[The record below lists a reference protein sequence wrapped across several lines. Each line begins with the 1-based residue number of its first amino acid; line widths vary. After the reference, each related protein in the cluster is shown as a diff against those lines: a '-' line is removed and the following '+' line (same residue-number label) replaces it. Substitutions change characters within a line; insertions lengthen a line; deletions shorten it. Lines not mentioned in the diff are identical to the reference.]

1 MNNRAIDS
9 SLSKLNSGFRINSAA
24 DDASG
29 MAIADS
35 LRSQASSLGKAIMNA
50 NDAIGIIQTAD
61 KAMDEQIKIL
71 ETIKNKAIQSAQDG
85 QTTETRKALQADI
98 SRLMEELD
106 NIGNTTSFNGQKLLS
121 GTFSNKEFQIGAY
134 SNETVKASI
143 GATTSDKIGLTRFET
158 GHNVR
163 AADLTGSV
171 SVTFKNVDGIN
182 DVTIEKVQLTNGKGD
197 TSATTGLGALAEAI
211 NKASDKTGIKA
222 SVTAQTVFEQPI
234 KAGETTSNFSIN
246 GVKIGT
252 VNVQEKDANGA
263 LRAAI
268 NAVKDQTGVEA
279 SVDTKGRLVLAN
291 RDGRGIKVEDNV
303 TTNKPTTD
311 MHSLVTQGAT
321 GNPNAKK
328 GVDFNTAAT
337 WTTAAGTPAGGSILI
352 KENSFAD
359 VKNAHGVQDALIY
372 KDGTTKAVNNSV
384 PYQELKKIQDAQ
396 SGALDTLKDKL
407 KDIIKTNILDKS
419 AATGQG
425 TQKATLDGHALT
437 AIKAID
443 NSANLNAIST
453 ALTTLDGNLGTV
465 NTTITG
471 ATQDA
476 FQTAFASAVK
486 DFVIATDS
494 AAKEAQKN
502 LRESGADVTAGA
514 AQTLN
519 NQLNTLLAGTAA
531 ALDTTTGLGQANAAN
546 AFAAIATYAGI
557 DNTFNTTGTQAL
569 QGREVD
575 FTNLAAEK
583 IGALNLAVN
592 TAGTSGIEKEITD
605 LFNDLKTQKTIDG
618 ANSTIDKINQK
629 LDKLID
635 AADGKTMDTKEA
647 QEGMVAHSFKQ
658 FFAGLKAGINEPTK
672 AGLSSIVGLDTT
684 NSTNMGR
691 LSLVANNGRDIQV
704 EVKDAN
710 GFTTNS
716 AIGYDKN
723 VSEATVSLRETNA
736 TINKAQ
742 ADAMGFNANEWQ
754 AGDNGDNQNGYAAG
768 VMTLK
773 GAQAMMNIA
782 ETAQKALEAIR
793 SDLGSVQNQLV
804 STVNNISVTQV
815 NVKAAESNIRD
826 VDFAEESATF
836 SKHQILA
843 QSGVYAMSQANAVQQ
858 NVMRL
863 LQ

>member
-1 MNNRAIDS
+1 MNQTPPPLSAHANASMNNRAIDS

-163 AADLTGSV
+163 AADLANLDDGNVTI
-171 SVTFKNVDGIN
+171 TFKNVDGIN
-182 DVTIEKVQLTNGKGD
+182 DITLEPVKMADKDANNRPVIKAGQ
-197 TSATTGLGALAEAI
+197 GLGALAEAI
-211 NKASDKTGIKA
+211 NKASDKTGVKA
-222 SVTAQTVFEQPI
+222 SVTTETVFAQTI
-234 KAGETTSNFSIN
+234 KAGSTTEDFTIN
-246 GVKIGT
+246 GVKIGKIE
-252 VNVQEKDANGA
+252 VKDKDGNGA

-268 NAVKDQTGVEA
+268 NSVKDQTGVEA
-279 SVDTKGRLVLAN
+279 SVDSKGRLVLNN
-291 RDGRGIKVEDNV
+291 RDGRGINITDGTFGTPTQKLTDAANAVIIPTGTANGITGIFDGAGAMTGQATAANGLDITNAITNNAANTDSYSNLKQKLEGQGQFDIISKTAEQEALNAMAGQVNNQGQFGAALGLDITGGLTGVTDPNV
-303 TTNKPTTD
+303 TTQLD
-311 MHSLVTQGAT
+311 
-321 GNPNAKK
+321 
-328 GVDFNTAAT
+328 
-337 WTTAAGTPAGGSILI
+337 
-352 KENSFAD
+352 
-359 VKNAHGVQDALIY
+359 
-372 KDGTTKAVNNSV
+372 AVNNSKNMD
-384 PYQELKKIQDAQ
+384 ELKTNLE
-396 SGALDTLKDKL
+396 ALKKEL
-407 KDIIKTNILDKS
+407 IS
-419 AATGQG
+419 
-425 TQKATLDGHALT
+425 QK
-437 AIKAID
+437 
-443 NSANLNAIST
+443 NNLNQADLANNFT
-453 ALTTLDGNLGTV
+453 NAG
-465 NTTITG
+465 
-471 ATQDA
+471 
-476 FQTAFASAVK
+476 SA
-486 DFVIATDS
+486 
-494 AAKEAQKN
+494 
-502 LRESGADVTAGA
+502 
-514 AQTLN
+514 
-519 NQLNTLLAGTAA
+519 TAA
-531 ALDTTTGLGQANAAN
+531 GSALG
-546 AFAAIATYAGI
+546 
-557 DNTFNTTGTQAL
+557 
-569 QGREVD
+569 
-575 FTNLAAEK
+575 
-583 IGALNLAVN
+583 
-592 TAGTSGIEKEITD
+592 
-605 LFNDLKTQKTIDG
+605 
-618 ANSTIDKINQK
+618 
-629 LDKLID
+629 ID
-635 AADGKTMDTKEA
+635 AAMAKVDGWIKAANTPL
-647 QEGMVAHSFKQ
+647 GM
-658 FFAGLKAGINEPTK
+658 
-672 AGLSSIVGLDTT
+672 SSIVGLSEQ
-684 NSTNMGR
+684 NSVNFGR
-691 LSLVANNGRDIQV
+691 LSLVSNNGKDIQI
-704 EVKDAN
+704 EAQNGAGAN
-710 GFTTNS
+710 VTA

-723 VSEATVSLRETNA
+723 VSEKTISLRETNS
-736 TINKAQ
+736 TIDKDL
-742 ADAMGFNANEWQ
+742 ADAMGFNSEEWMNTGTTIDGL
-754 AGDNGDNQNGYAAG
+754 AAEVDHTNGYAAG

>member
-163 AADLTGSV
+163 QSDLALGDKINL
-171 SVTFKNVDGIN
+171 TFKNVDGIN
-182 DVTIEKVQLTNGKGD
+182 DFTFEPVQITNGNKVG
-197 TSATTGLGALAEAI
+197 AGQGLGSLVEAI
-211 NKASDKTGIKA
+211 NKATDKTGVKA
-222 SVTAQTVFEQPI
+222 SVTVESVFEQPI
-234 KAGETTSNFSIN
+234 KAGTTFEGFSIN
-246 GVKIGT
+246 GVTIGSIE
-252 VNVQEKDANGA
+252 VKDKDGNGA

-268 NAVKDQTGVEA
+268 NSVKDQTGVEA
-279 SVDTKGRLVLAN
+279 SVDSKGRLVLNN
-291 RDGRGIKVEDNV
+291 RDGRGIKITDGVDKNLDIAANQGVNNPDKHVLYTSGAAGNATTTEGQAAMDLSLKATWAGGGVTNAGAGNTAITGTTNSILNDKNTFEEVQAAHYEQDARIAADGYRQGKAIKPAADGKVNLQNV
-303 TTNKPTTD
+303 TAEA
-311 MHSLVTQGAT
+311 QGA
-321 GNPNAKK
+321 
-328 GVDFNTAAT
+328 
-337 WTTAAGTPAGGSILI
+337 L
-352 KENSFAD
+352 
-359 VKNAHGVQDALIY
+359 HAL
-372 KDGTTKAVNNSV
+372 ANN
-384 PYQELKKIQDAQ
+384 
-396 SGALDTLKDKL
+396 
-407 KDIIKTNILDKS
+407 
-419 AATGQG
+419 G
-425 TQKATLDGHALT
+425 TQQTPEGQAAAAALT
-437 AIKAID
+437 AIKANHDSLDDANKAID
-443 NSANLNAIST
+443 NAMK
-453 ALTTLDGNLGTV
+453 ALQKLVDGG
-465 NTTITG
+465 
-471 ATQDA
+471 
-476 FQTAFASAVK
+476 K
-486 DFVIATDS
+486 
-494 AAKEAQKN
+494 
-502 LRESGADVTAGA
+502 
-514 AQTLN
+514 
-519 NQLNTLLAGTAA
+519 
-531 ALDTTTGLGQANAAN
+531 GLTMDKNAA
-546 AFAAIATYAGI
+546 
-557 DNTFNTTGTQAL
+557 
-569 QGREVD
+569 E
-575 FTNLAAEK
+575 
-583 IGALNLAVN
+583 
-592 TAGTSGIEKEITD
+592 
-605 LFNDLKTQKTIDG
+605 
-618 ANSTIDKINQK
+618 
-629 LDKLID
+629 D
-635 AADGKTMDTKEA
+635 A
-647 QEGMVAHSFKQ
+647 MVAHAFQQ
-658 FFAGLKAGINEPTK
+658 FLKGLKEGLNEGDRN
-672 AGLSSIVGLDTT
+672 GLSDMIGLNNDNKT
-684 NSTNMGR
+684 NFGR
-691 LSLVANNGRDIQV
+691 LSLVSTNGKDIVVEATRDFV
-704 EVKDAN
+704 NKDGKLETMN
-710 GFTTNS
+710 ITS
-716 AIGYDKN
+716 SIGYDKN
-723 VSEATVSLRETNA
+723 VSEKTVSLRETNSKIDKE
-736 TINKAQ
+736 T
-742 ADAMGFNANEWQ
+742 ADAMGYNSNDWQ
-754 AGDNGDNQNGYAAG
+754 ASETADNKNGYAAG

-782 ETAQKALEAIR
+782 ESAQKALEAIR

>member
-163 AADLTGSV
+163 AADLANLDDGNVTI
-171 SVTFKNVDGIN
+171 TFKNVDGIN
-182 DVTIEKVQLTNGKGD
+182 DITLEPVKMADKDANNRPVIKAGQ
-197 TSATTGLGALAEAI
+197 GLGALAEAI
-211 NKASDKTGIKA
+211 NKASDKTGVKA
-222 SVTAQTVFEQPI
+222 SVTTETVFAQTI
-234 KAGETTSNFSIN
+234 KAGSTTEDFTIN
-246 GVKIGT
+246 GVKIGKIE
-252 VNVQEKDANGA
+252 VKDKDGNGA

-268 NAVKDQTGVEA
+268 NSVKDQTGVEA
-279 SVDTKGRLVLAN
+279 SVDSKGRLVLNN
-291 RDGRGIKVEDNV
+291 RDGRGINITDGTFGTPTQKLTDAANAVIIPTGTANGITGIFDGAGAMTGQATAANGLDITNAITNNAANTDSYSNLKQKLEGQGQFDIISKTAEQEALNAMAGQVNNQGQFGAALGLDITGGLTGVTDPNV
-303 TTNKPTTD
+303 TTQLD
-311 MHSLVTQGAT
+311 
-321 GNPNAKK
+321 
-328 GVDFNTAAT
+328 
-337 WTTAAGTPAGGSILI
+337 
-352 KENSFAD
+352 
-359 VKNAHGVQDALIY
+359 
-372 KDGTTKAVNNSV
+372 AVNNSKNMD
-384 PYQELKKIQDAQ
+384 ELKTNLE
-396 SGALDTLKDKL
+396 ALKKEL
-407 KDIIKTNILDKS
+407 IS
-419 AATGQG
+419 
-425 TQKATLDGHALT
+425 QK
-437 AIKAID
+437 
-443 NSANLNAIST
+443 NNLNQADLANNFT
-453 ALTTLDGNLGTV
+453 NAG
-465 NTTITG
+465 
-471 ATQDA
+471 
-476 FQTAFASAVK
+476 SA
-486 DFVIATDS
+486 
-494 AAKEAQKN
+494 
-502 LRESGADVTAGA
+502 
-514 AQTLN
+514 
-519 NQLNTLLAGTAA
+519 TAA
-531 ALDTTTGLGQANAAN
+531 GSALG
-546 AFAAIATYAGI
+546 
-557 DNTFNTTGTQAL
+557 
-569 QGREVD
+569 
-575 FTNLAAEK
+575 
-583 IGALNLAVN
+583 
-592 TAGTSGIEKEITD
+592 
-605 LFNDLKTQKTIDG
+605 
-618 ANSTIDKINQK
+618 
-629 LDKLID
+629 ID
-635 AADGKTMDTKEA
+635 AAMAKVDGWIKAANTPL
-647 QEGMVAHSFKQ
+647 GM
-658 FFAGLKAGINEPTK
+658 
-672 AGLSSIVGLDTT
+672 SSIVGLSEQ
-684 NSTNMGR
+684 NSVNFGR
-691 LSLVANNGRDIQV
+691 LSLVSNNGKDIQI
-704 EVKDAN
+704 EAQNGAGAN
-710 GFTTNS
+710 VTA

-723 VSEATVSLRETNA
+723 VSEKTISLRETNS
-736 TINKAQ
+736 TIDKDL
-742 ADAMGFNANEWQ
+742 ADAMGFNSEEWMNTGTTIDGL
-754 AGDNGDNQNGYAAG
+754 AAEVDHTNGYAAG

>member
-163 AADLTGSV
+163 QSDLALGDKINL
-171 SVTFKNVDGIN
+171 TFKNVDGIN
-182 DVTIEKVQLTNGKGD
+182 DFTFEPVQITNGNKVG
-197 TSATTGLGALAEAI
+197 AGQGLGSLVEAI
-211 NKASDKTGIKA
+211 NKATDKTGVKA
-222 SVTAQTVFEQPI
+222 SVTVESVFEQPI
-234 KAGETTSNFSIN
+234 KAGTTFEGFSIN
-246 GVKIGT
+246 GVTIGSIE
-252 VNVQEKDANGA
+252 VKDKDGNGA

-268 NAVKDQTGVEA
+268 NSVKDQTGVEA
-279 SVDTKGRLVLAN
+279 SVDSKGRLVLNN
-291 RDGRGIKVEDNV
+291 RDGRGIKI
-303 TTNKPTTD
+303 TD
-311 MHSLVTQGAT
+311 
-321 GNPNAKK
+321 
-328 GVDFNTAAT
+328 GVDKNLDIAANQGVNNPDKHVLYVNDANTPANKGQKVIDLALEAS
-337 WTTAAGTPAGGSILI
+337 WTTGQSNGQGNGAPAGNVAGSIF
-352 KENSFAD
+352 ND
-359 VKNAHGVQDALIY
+359 KN
-372 KDGTTKAVNNSV
+372 TF
-384 PYQELKKIQDAQ
+384 E
-396 SGALDTLKDKL
+396 
-407 KDIIKTNILDKS
+407 DI
-419 AATGQG
+419 
-425 TQKATLDGHALT
+425 QKAHYELDARIAG
-437 AIKAID
+437 
-443 NSANLNAIST
+443 
-453 ALTTLDGNLGTV
+453 DG
-465 NTTITG
+465 
-471 ATQDA
+471 
-476 FQTAFASAVK
+476 ASK
-486 DFVIATDS
+486 G
-494 AAKEAQKN
+494 K
-502 LRESGADVTAGA
+502 
-514 AQTLN
+514 
-519 NQLNTLLAGTAA
+519 AA
-531 ALDTTTGLGQANAAN
+531 ALAATN
-546 AFAAIATYAGI
+546 GEI
-557 DNTFNTTGTQAL
+557 DL
-569 QGREVD
+569 QNV
-575 FTNLAAEK
+575 TAEA

-592 TAGTSGIEKEITD
+592 QNHTANASPEMIAASAALAEIKD
-605 LFNDLKTQKTIDG
+605 AGNNPQTISD
-618 ANSTIDKINQK
+618 ANNRIDKAMEALQK
-629 LDKLID
+629 IVDMGK
-635 AADGKTMDTKEA
+635 GKTMNTADGENA
-647 QEGMVAHSFKQ
+647 IAAHAMQQ
-658 FFAGLKAGINEPTK
+658 FLKGLKEGINEPNREGLKDMIGLTNDTK
-672 AGLSSIVGLDTT
+672 T
-684 NSTNMGR
+684 NFGR
-691 LSLVANNGRDIQV
+691 LSLVSTNGKDIVVEASRDIIN
-704 EVKDAN
+704 AN
-710 GFTTNS
+710 GDFEKLNITST
-716 AIGYDKN
+716 IGYDKN
-723 VSEATVSLRETNA
+723 VSEKTVSLRETNSKIDKE
-736 TINKAQ
+736 T
-742 ADAMGFNANEWQ
+742 ADAMGYNSNDWQ
-754 AGDNGDNQNGYAAG
+754 ASETADNKNGYAAG

-782 ETAQKALEAIR
+782 ESAQKALEAIR